1 MNHGERKLR
10 NKVNVGL
17 ITLIFKFA
25 DINKLIDWRLI
36 TLLNVTYKIIVKVLQ
51 LWLQLHP
58 MEIINNGQT
67 TILPSILILENMF
80 LANETIH

>member
-1 MNHGERKLR
+1 MNHGERKLP

-25 DINKLIDWRLI
+25 DINKLIDWWLI

-51 LWLQLHP
+51 L
-58 MEIINNGQT
+58 
-67 TILPSILILENMF
+67 
-80 LANETIH
+80 

>member
-1 MNHGERKLR
+1 MNHGERKLP

-36 TLLNVTYKIIVKVLQ
+36 TLLNVTFKIIVKI
-51 LWLQLHP
+51 LQLHP
-58 MEIINNGQT
+58 MEIIDNRQT
-67 TILPSILILENMF
+67 TILPLILILENMF
-80 LANETIH
+80 LVNETID